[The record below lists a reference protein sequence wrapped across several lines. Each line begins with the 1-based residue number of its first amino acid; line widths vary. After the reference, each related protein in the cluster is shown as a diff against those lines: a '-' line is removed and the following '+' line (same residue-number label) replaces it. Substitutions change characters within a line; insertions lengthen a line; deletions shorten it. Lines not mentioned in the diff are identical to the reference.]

1 MSYEMILSR
10 KSLKFLRNLVPE
22 DRARIKESLIK
33 LRENPWSMQYKKLRG
48 YPLYRIR
55 VGDYRIIYSVDE
67 DSKTVYIIRIGH
79 RENVYKGL

>member
-1 MSYEMILSR
+1 
-10 KSLKFLRNLVPE
+10 
-22 DRARIKESLIK
+22 
-33 LRENPWSMQYKKLRG
+33 MQYKKLRG